1 MKKFINKLPKNKINK
16 YRLLT
21 LLVITLILIA
31 GNIAYTIT
39 FGEHT
44 IDYETDPDYITSR
57 VFENKVYIN
66 ELESDYNY
74 YMGLNYTTND
84 GQIPTKINK
93 NIYSD
98 NNLVQVKITY
108 SSDDLSG
115 NVGYVSLTE
124 RQDTYIY
131 FKTYYIND
139 NNTKEDLTD
148 DYIDIEL
155 IDNPFTDRPTNLGF
169 NGWFTKYRGAFL
181 TYNSNF
187 YERYAKIPVTY
198 TNNKPDKIDITFNAN
213 WIDATIV
220 NVETD
225 FNNAISSLK
234 TAGMHQIES
243 GTYYFSKVTVG
254 MWESYAGYYNSSGEY
269 QNSGTCY
276 SWGGCTYYRRLENE
290 TLYQNGEYY
299 LLINGTMT
307 RATSLPTPPI
317 SPTPS
322 QEYDNVHMANYYRK
336 VTIPRYASIIGYYNN
351 LGEIQTSGTCNT
363 NSGCTYYELVQ
374 YYDSNGNEEIYQSN
388 YEYYY
393 LTTRDTNILVLN
405 RDISQSWQNN
415 GNYPFTLTSLHNHQK
430 YNATWRVESAI
441 NCYQDTT
448 IENVTMYYPNN
459 VNTIYNP
466 PNNNTTSGVLYGNY
480 NNVKLGRGITSTRNY
495 YNLRSILGGNN
506 NSTGSSGN
514 PAKYKVIIES
524 GLYNSISLSTGANS
538 NNWRINTVYLNNK
551 SIYGNDYDRVNNN
564 NNNLKVY
571 YCASGSWGGN
581 VYANTNSTTSSDKI
595 FDLIIKSGSFGTS
608 KHDLSTGIYV
618 GGRFGGTQYA
628 VRQAIVQGG
637 YIYNL
642 IGGPISS
649 SNRNNYN
656 DIYIYVTGGEIDEIT
671 GGAGTSATYGNRI
684 IQITGGTIN
693 YSVFGGSNGVDGND
707 GDGTLKGSSYLYIGG
722 NAIIGKT
729 EYIDN
734 NNTLWGAESGSVF
747 GNGNG
752 NSSVS
757 SIGSCD
763 NSTIIVDGNA
773 LIKRNVYGGGNY
785 GATGISSSSNTSNTT
800 IAINGGIIKGDVYG
814 GGNKN
819 GAGSASKTA
828 NVNIEMNS
836 GVIAGSMY
844 GGSNIKGTIYGTV
857 DITMLGGE
865 ISNSIYGGGKGG
877 KDSTSNGTYVKNAVN
892 ITIGDNASS
901 YTPIINN
908 SIYGGSA
915 YGTVN
920 GTTNTTTLSNDGTTL
935 TINKGIITNVFGGG
949 QGNDTY
955 TPYVLGNI
963 KVTINDGHIT
973 KVFGGNDKKGTPNGK
988 IEVIINGGEINET
1001 YGGGNET
1008 SAKETNVYLNGG
1020 TSTLI
1025 FGGSNLTGTVNTSNI
1040 VTTGGTSQTIY
1051 GGNNQGGTTGITNV
1065 TINGGNIGTV
1075 YGGGEATSVENNT
1088 NVIISSS
1095 VDTVFGGSNIRGNIP
1110 KSNITIND
1118 ANTKNVYGGNNQ
1130 GGTTTET
1137 NINILGGIQENVY
1150 GGGLKAETT
1159 TTNIYANSGYIKNLY
1174 GGGSEAGAPTTNVF
1188 LGESSI
1194 NNVFGGSNISG
1205 DVANSYIT
1213 NTPGET
1219 YNSTDVQVTYGEST
1233 QHDSSSTDYISSQEI
1248 SVNIQNKGPNTITKW
1263 DLYLF
1268 TSEGFI
1274 ANNWSSAT
1282 IENTNDGYHIN
1293 EINRYYGTNTI
1304 NSNNTYQFSFHV
1316 HSNVSYE
1323 EFKIYNYYFIGT
1335 DNNGNKYTTSARINN
1350 LYGGN
1355 NEGGTTE
1362 STHIDLTKG
1371 TINNLYGGGNKAIT
1385 KTTDVKIYNTTILNA
1400 AFGGGNEAKVENA
1413 NINLSSSTVGTPST
1427 NGDVYG
1433 GGNNAE
1439 ITQNVILNTENNTT
1453 INGNVYGGGNLGAVL
1468 GIAKTTITDSKIT
1481 SSIYGGGNKASVGT
1495 ANNTNNNVVDLSITN
1510 SEAQNIY
1517 GGGNA
1522 AGVIGNTKTHI
1533 TSSSITDSI
1542 YGGGNGT
1549 ESIVPGDTTGEQN
1562 LAKINGNVKL
1572 IVDEASTANNIY
1584 GGGNLGMIVG
1594 STDVT
1599 LKKSTVT
1606 SSIYGGGNAAIVN
1619 NNTYLL
1625 VSLST
1630 INNSVYAGGNGTT
1643 AIVKGNTNLDIENNT
1658 NITNHVF
1665 GGGNAA
1671 ATGQTNI
1678 DNSTGIVNISG
1689 ATIGKN
1695 VYGGANTSVLYG
1707 ITTVNIGKNAVS
1719 NKNLITSNITIGG
1732 TIFGGG
1738 EANASGSEIYD
1749 FNFISVTKGI
1759 NINID
1764 ASEHQVFIINGSIF
1778 GSGNA
1783 SSTSGYSYININNY
1797 GTQNDVKRNISIQ
1810 RANIVTLNNS
1820 YMELSGATDRTNEY
1834 SNVLFTLSRIDELKI
1849 KNSSSIYLEKGA
1861 NLVKKLKSSV
1871 DIDNIEATAI
1881 VNINNETGTF
1891 ERNVNNRIYM
1901 LEGENLNIAK
1911 NESVTEYG
1919 DISGMTFF
1927 GMYRLDRNDNIITA
1941 LYDDY
1946 AYGAPA
1952 ISGDIYYFTDGSY
1965 VLGKHLTNHDITKN
1979 GFYSN
1984 YGSEE
1989 GDNVII
1995 KYIEPTPADSNFYM
2009 WSIGEV
2015 VASYDVNLTASKY
2028 STLGTLEVPLINHAT
2043 PNTTFSILGVN
2054 FSELDPGISLI
2065 DYKNIPRVASSGEI
2079 ADTVFGL
2086 NMKSGQTGWL
2096 NNGSTNF
2103 ITEGENNVTGTKDYI
2118 RENFN
2123 NVPAL
2128 VFYLY
2133 HSKNLTTSGEMGSV
2147 TISLVAI
2154 TPIDD
2159 LNNEVE
2165 RININVSLSRALY
2178 NTNDYEGTITP
2189 GKEYEMFATSN
2200 VDITTKSSF
2209 STYYSLYMN
2218 SETTPYKTGY
2228 YRSLVSSFVLP
2239 INTKITMIDLH
2250 NKANP
2255 VYYYYVIDENDYNQ
2269 SLIEFAQNNNKET
2282 SYNLSKFIKM
2292 GSTSINNNYNDA
2304 LANTAYYNNKIAEE
2318 EFIFMVDFK
2327 DSNITENKTN
2337 ETLLIELRNAEHQTL
2352 ISVLGIE
2359 QQTLK
2364 YNLYVDSESSIDMS
2378 GKISKNP
2385 IYLGNSTNLTI
2396 DTNFVS
2402 SEQSSNIIYDTT
2414 FDNEK
2419 LGIKISIYDSHN
2431 TLLSAQD
2438 LLGVNFT
2445 YQGNTYYPRY
2455 DGTTRIKISDKVAN
2469 ARSKITLNTGTS
2481 KLSTG
2486 EYTIKIE
2493 SFGSYDGIYYGP
2505 TPTNQMLLKLNIIA
2519 SPYGLS
2525 INTADKMMF
2534 VNKDTGFT
2542 LNDNNLYAYKINYI
2556 SELNSPNL
2564 HLKLE
2569 RRDYTS
2575 VYSNI
2580 YNEVDLLD
2588 YVTDNF
2594 QKVGETNEYILTTNP
2609 VSNITYSLH
2618 FKENLMTGTYRLVV
2632 SLYDDTNY
2640 IGDVYHYIIIR

>member
-57 VFENKVYIN
+57 VFENKVYVN

-84 GQIPTKINK
+84 GKIPTKINK

-198 TNNKPDKIDITFNAN
+198 TNNKPDKIDITFNAS

-374 YYDSNGNEEIYQSN
+374 YYDSDGNEEIYQSN

-459 VNTIYNP
+459 VNNIYNP

-538 NNWRINTVYLNNK
+538 NTWRINTVYLNNK

-571 YCASGSWGGN
+571 YCASGSWGSN

-628 VRQAIVQGG
+628 VRQVIVQGG

-684 IQITGGTIN
+684 IQVTGGTIN

-819 GAGSASKTA
+819 GAGSTSKTA
-828 NVNIEMNS
+828 NVNIEMNG

-844 GGSNIKGTIYGTV
+844 GGSNIMGTIYGAV

-920 GTTNTTTLSNDGTTL
+920 GTTNTTTLSNNGTTL

-988 IEVIINGGEINET
+988 IEVIINGGEISET

-1040 VTTGGTSQTIY
+1040 ITTGGTSQTIY

-1110 KSNITIND
+1110 KSNITVND

-1130 GGTTTET
+1130 GGTTTESK
-1137 NINILGGIQENVY
+1137 INILGGIQENVY

-1194 NNVFGGSNISG
+1194 SNAFGGSNISG

-1219 YNSTDVQVTYGEST
+1219 NNSTDVQVTYGEST
-1233 QHDSSSTDYISSQEI
+1233 QHDTSSTDYISSQEI

-1282 IENTNDGYHIN
+1282 IENINDGYHIN
-1293 EINRYYGTNTI
+1293 EINQYYGTNTI

-1316 HSNVSYE
+1316 
-1323 EFKIYNYYFIGT
+1323 
-1335 DNNGNKYTTSARINN
+1335 R
-1350 LYGGN
+1350 
-1355 NEGGTTE
+1355 
-1362 STHIDLTKG
+1362 
-1371 TINNLYGGGNKAIT
+1371 
-1385 KTTDVKIYNTTILNA
+1385 
-1400 AFGGGNEAKVENA
+1400 
-1413 NINLSSSTVGTPST
+1413 
-1427 NGDVYG
+1427 
-1433 GGNNAE
+1433 
-1439 ITQNVILNTENNTT
+1439 
-1453 INGNVYGGGNLGAVL
+1453 
-1468 GIAKTTITDSKIT
+1468 
-1481 SSIYGGGNKASVGT
+1481 
-1495 ANNTNNNVVDLSITN
+1495 
-1510 SEAQNIY
+1510 
-1517 GGGNA
+1517 
-1522 AGVIGNTKTHI
+1522 
-1533 TSSSITDSI
+1533 
-1542 YGGGNGT
+1542 
-1549 ESIVPGDTTGEQN
+1549 
-1562 LAKINGNVKL
+1562 
-1572 IVDEASTANNIY
+1572 
-1584 GGGNLGMIVG
+1584 
-1594 STDVT
+1594 
-1599 LKKSTVT
+1599 
-1606 SSIYGGGNAAIVN
+1606 
-1619 NNTYLL
+1619 
-1625 VSLST
+1625 
-1630 INNSVYAGGNGTT
+1630 
-1643 AIVKGNTNLDIENNT
+1643 
-1658 NITNHVF
+1658 
-1665 GGGNAA
+1665 
-1671 ATGQTNI
+1671 
-1678 DNSTGIVNISG
+1678 
-1689 ATIGKN
+1689 
-1695 VYGGANTSVLYG
+1695 
-1707 ITTVNIGKNAVS
+1707 
-1719 NKNLITSNITIGG
+1719 
-1732 TIFGGG
+1732 
-1738 EANASGSEIYD
+1738 
-1749 FNFISVTKGI
+1749 
-1759 NINID
+1759 
-1764 ASEHQVFIINGSIF
+1764 
-1778 GSGNA
+1778 
-1783 SSTSGYSYININNY
+1783 
-1797 GTQNDVKRNISIQ
+1797 
-1810 RANIVTLNNS
+1810 
-1820 YMELSGATDRTNEY
+1820 
-1834 SNVLFTLSRIDELKI
+1834 
-1849 KNSSSIYLEKGA
+1849 
-1861 NLVKKLKSSV
+1861 
-1871 DIDNIEATAI
+1871 
-1881 VNINNETGTF
+1881 
-1891 ERNVNNRIYM
+1891 
-1901 LEGENLNIAK
+1901 
-1911 NESVTEYG
+1911 
-1919 DISGMTFF
+1919 
-1927 GMYRLDRNDNIITA
+1927 
-1941 LYDDY
+1941 
-1946 AYGAPA
+1946 
-1952 ISGDIYYFTDGSY
+1952 
-1965 VLGKHLTNHDITKN
+1965 
-1979 GFYSN
+1979 
-1984 YGSEE
+1984 SEE
-1989 GDNVII
+1989 
-1995 KYIEPTPADSNFYM
+1995 
-2009 WSIGEV
+2009 
-2015 VASYDVNLTASKY
+2015 
-2028 STLGTLEVPLINHAT
+2028 
-2043 PNTTFSILGVN
+2043 
-2054 FSELDPGISLI
+2054 
-2065 DYKNIPRVASSGEI
+2065 
-2079 ADTVFGL
+2079 
-2086 NMKSGQTGWL
+2086 
-2096 NNGSTNF
+2096 
-2103 ITEGENNVTGTKDYI
+2103 
-2118 RENFN
+2118 
-2123 NVPAL
+2123 
-2128 VFYLY
+2128 
-2133 HSKNLTTSGEMGSV
+2133 
-2147 TISLVAI
+2147 
-2154 TPIDD
+2154 
-2159 LNNEVE
+2159 
-2165 RININVSLSRALY
+2165 
-2178 NTNDYEGTITP
+2178 
-2189 GKEYEMFATSN
+2189 
-2200 VDITTKSSF
+2200 
-2209 STYYSLYMN
+2209 
-2218 SETTPYKTGY
+2218 
-2228 YRSLVSSFVLP
+2228 
-2239 INTKITMIDLH
+2239 
-2250 NKANP
+2250 
-2255 VYYYYVIDENDYNQ
+2255 
-2269 SLIEFAQNNNKET
+2269 
-2282 SYNLSKFIKM
+2282 
-2292 GSTSINNNYNDA
+2292 
-2304 LANTAYYNNKIAEE
+2304 
-2318 EFIFMVDFK
+2318 
-2327 DSNITENKTN
+2327 
-2337 ETLLIELRNAEHQTL
+2337 
-2352 ISVLGIE
+2352 
-2359 QQTLK
+2359 
-2364 YNLYVDSESSIDMS
+2364 
-2378 GKISKNP
+2378 
-2385 IYLGNSTNLTI
+2385 
-2396 DTNFVS
+2396 
-2402 SEQSSNIIYDTT
+2402 
-2414 FDNEK
+2414 
-2419 LGIKISIYDSHN
+2419 
-2431 TLLSAQD
+2431 
-2438 LLGVNFT
+2438 
-2445 YQGNTYYPRY
+2445 
-2455 DGTTRIKISDKVAN
+2455 
-2469 ARSKITLNTGTS
+2469 
-2481 KLSTG
+2481 
-2486 EYTIKIE
+2486 
-2493 SFGSYDGIYYGP
+2493 
-2505 TPTNQMLLKLNIIA
+2505 
-2519 SPYGLS
+2519 
-2525 INTADKMMF
+2525 
-2534 VNKDTGFT
+2534 
-2542 LNDNNLYAYKINYI
+2542 
-2556 SELNSPNL
+2556 
-2564 HLKLE
+2564 
-2569 RRDYTS
+2569 RR
-2575 VYSNI
+2575 
-2580 YNEVDLLD
+2580 
-2588 YVTDNF
+2588 
-2594 QKVGETNEYILTTNP
+2594 
-2609 VSNITYSLH
+2609 
-2618 FKENLMTGTYRLVV
+2618 
-2632 SLYDDTNY
+2632 
-2640 IGDVYHYIIIR
+2640 

>member
-57 VFENKVYIN
+57 VFENKVYVN

-198 TNNKPDKIDITFNAN
+198 TNNKPDKIDITFNAS

-234 TAGMHQIES
+234 TAEMHQIES
-243 GTYYFSKVTVG
+243 GTYYFSKVKVG

-415 GNYPFTLTSLHNHQK
+415 GDYPFTLTSLHNHQK

-506 NSTGSSGN
+506 TSTGSSGN

-538 NNWRINTVYLNNK
+538 STWRINTVYLNNK

-571 YCASGSWGGN
+571 YCASGSWGSN

-628 VRQAIVQGG
+628 VRQVIVQGG

-684 IQITGGTIN
+684 IQVTGGTIN

-763 NSTIIVDGNA
+763 NSTIIIDGNA

-819 GAGSASKTA
+819 GAGSTSKTA

-920 GTTNTTTLSNDGTTL
+920 GTTNTTTLSNNGTTL
-935 TINKGIITNVFGGG
+935 TINKGIITNGFGGG

-988 IEVIINGGEINET
+988 IEVIINGGEISET

-1008 SAKETNVYLNGG
+1008 SVKETHVYLNGG

-1040 VTTGGTSQTIY
+1040 ITTGGTSQTIY

-1110 KSNITIND
+1110 KSNITVND
-1118 ANTKNVYGGNNQ
+1118 ANTKKVYGGNNQ
-1130 GGTTTET
+1130 GGTTTES

-1174 GGGSEAGAPTTNVF
+1174 GGGSEAGAPTTKVF

-1213 NTPGET
+1213 SIPGET

-1282 IENTNDGYHIN
+1282 IENINDGYHIN
-1293 EINRYYGTNTI
+1293 EINQYYGTNTI

-1371 TINNLYGGGNKAIT
+1371 TINNLYGGGNKAVT

-1413 NINLSSSTVGTPST
+1413 NINLSSSTVGTTST
-1427 NGDVYG
+1427 NGAVYG

-1439 ITQNVILNTENNTT
+1439 ITQNVILNTDNNTI

-1510 SEAQNIY
+1510 SESQNIY

-1522 AGVIGNTKTHI
+1522 AGVIGNTQTHI

-1572 IVDEASTANNIY
+1572 IVDEATTANNIY

-1871 DIDNIEATAI
+1871 DIDNIETTAI

-1901 LEGENLNIAK
+1901 LEG
-1911 NESVTEYG
+1911 
-1919 DISGMTFF
+1919 
-1927 GMYRLDRNDNIITA
+1927 
-1941 LYDDY
+1941 
-1946 AYGAPA
+1946 
-1952 ISGDIYYFTDGSY
+1952 
-1965 VLGKHLTNHDITKN
+1965 
-1979 GFYSN
+1979 
-1984 YGSEE
+1984 
-1989 GDNVII
+1989 
-1995 KYIEPTPADSNFYM
+1995 
-2009 WSIGEV
+2009 
-2015 VASYDVNLTASKY
+2015 
-2028 STLGTLEVPLINHAT
+2028 
-2043 PNTTFSILGVN
+2043 
-2054 FSELDPGISLI
+2054 
-2065 DYKNIPRVASSGEI
+2065 
-2079 ADTVFGL
+2079 
-2086 NMKSGQTGWL
+2086 
-2096 NNGSTNF
+2096 
-2103 ITEGENNVTGTKDYI
+2103 
-2118 RENFN
+2118 
-2123 NVPAL
+2123 
-2128 VFYLY
+2128 
-2133 HSKNLTTSGEMGSV
+2133 
-2147 TISLVAI
+2147 
-2154 TPIDD
+2154 
-2159 LNNEVE
+2159 
-2165 RININVSLSRALY
+2165 
-2178 NTNDYEGTITP
+2178 
-2189 GKEYEMFATSN
+2189 
-2200 VDITTKSSF
+2200 
-2209 STYYSLYMN
+2209 
-2218 SETTPYKTGY
+2218 
-2228 YRSLVSSFVLP
+2228 
-2239 INTKITMIDLH
+2239 
-2250 NKANP
+2250 
-2255 VYYYYVIDENDYNQ
+2255 
-2269 SLIEFAQNNNKET
+2269 
-2282 SYNLSKFIKM
+2282 
-2292 GSTSINNNYNDA
+2292 
-2304 LANTAYYNNKIAEE
+2304 
-2318 EFIFMVDFK
+2318 
-2327 DSNITENKTN
+2327 
-2337 ETLLIELRNAEHQTL
+2337 
-2352 ISVLGIE
+2352 
-2359 QQTLK
+2359 
-2364 YNLYVDSESSIDMS
+2364 
-2378 GKISKNP
+2378 
-2385 IYLGNSTNLTI
+2385 
-2396 DTNFVS
+2396 
-2402 SEQSSNIIYDTT
+2402 
-2414 FDNEK
+2414 
-2419 LGIKISIYDSHN
+2419 
-2431 TLLSAQD
+2431 
-2438 LLGVNFT
+2438 
-2445 YQGNTYYPRY
+2445 
-2455 DGTTRIKISDKVAN
+2455 
-2469 ARSKITLNTGTS
+2469 
-2481 KLSTG
+2481 
-2486 EYTIKIE
+2486 
-2493 SFGSYDGIYYGP
+2493 
-2505 TPTNQMLLKLNIIA
+2505 
-2519 SPYGLS
+2519 
-2525 INTADKMMF
+2525 
-2534 VNKDTGFT
+2534 
-2542 LNDNNLYAYKINYI
+2542 
-2556 SELNSPNL
+2556 
-2564 HLKLE
+2564 
-2569 RRDYTS
+2569 
-2575 VYSNI
+2575 
-2580 YNEVDLLD
+2580 
-2588 YVTDNF
+2588 
-2594 QKVGETNEYILTTNP
+2594 
-2609 VSNITYSLH
+2609 
-2618 FKENLMTGTYRLVV
+2618 
-2632 SLYDDTNY
+2632 
-2640 IGDVYHYIIIR
+2640 